1 MQQYLKSFAIDY
13 GVVLIL
19 SVLFLLFVTNLGLML
34 FVAIFLVT
42 MIRHV
47 VKFLQKEQRLPTVQ
61 ERNILVWGNTA
72 IAITLECFIIFFLVM
87 MNPNVEQIIQSAEK
101 MGLAGYAVFMLL
113 IVAIHFAL
121 FFIAY
126 QWMSPLFLKLKSRK

>member
-47 VKFLQKEQRLPTVQ
+47 IKFLQKEQRLPTVQ

-87 MNPNVEQIIQSAEK
+87 MNPNAEQIIQSAEK

-126 QWMSPLFLKLKSRK
+126 QWMSLLFLKLKSRK

>member
-19 SVLFLLFVTNLGLML
+19 SVLFLLFVTNPGLML

-47 VKFLQKEQRLPTVQ
+47 VKFLQKEQRLPTAQ

-87 MNPNVEQIIQSAEK
+87 MNPNAEQIIQSAEK

-126 QWMSPLFLKLKSRK
+126 QWMSLLFLKLKSRK

>member
-19 SVLFLLFVTNLGLML
+19 SVLFSLFVTNLGLML

-47 VKFLQKEQRLPTVQ
+47 VKFLQKEQRLPTAQ

-87 MNPNVEQIIQSAEK
+87 MNPNAEQIIQSAEK

-126 QWMSPLFLKLKSRK
+126 QWMSLLFLKLKSRK

>member
-13 GVVLIL
+13 GVVLLL

-47 VKFLQKEQRLPTVQ
+47 VKFLQKEQRLPTAQ

-87 MNPNVEQIIQSAEK
+87 MNPNAEQIIQSAEK

-126 QWMSPLFLKLKSRK
+126 QWMSLLFLKLKSRK

>member
-87 MNPNVEQIIQSAEK
+87 MNPNAEQIIQSAEK

-126 QWMSPLFLKLKSRK
+126 QWMSLLFLKLKSRK

>member
-47 VKFLQKEQRLPTVQ
+47 VKFLQKEQRLPTAQ

-87 MNPNVEQIIQSAEK
+87 MNPNAEQIIQSAEK

-126 QWMSPLFLKLKSRK
+126 QWMSLLFLKLKSRK

>member
-1 MQQYLKSFAIDY
+1 MQQYLPSFAIDY

-87 MNPNVEQIIQSAEK
+87 MNPNAEQIIQSAEK
-101 MGLAGYAVFMLL
+101 MGLAGYTVFMLL

-126 QWMSPLFLKLKSRK
+126 QWMSLLFLKLKSRK

>member
-19 SVLFLLFVTNLGLML
+19 SVLFSLFVTNLGLML

-47 VKFLQKEQRLPTVQ
+47 IKFLQKEQRLPTAQ

-87 MNPNVEQIIQSAEK
+87 MNPNAEQIIQSAEK

-126 QWMSPLFLKLKSRK
+126 QWMSLLFLKLKSRK

>member
-19 SVLFLLFVTNLGLML
+19 SVLFLLFVANLGLML

-47 VKFLQKEQRLPTVQ
+47 IKFLQKEQRLPTAQ

-87 MNPNVEQIIQSAEK
+87 MNPNAEQIIQSAEK

-126 QWMSPLFLKLKSRK
+126 QWMSLLFLKLKSRK